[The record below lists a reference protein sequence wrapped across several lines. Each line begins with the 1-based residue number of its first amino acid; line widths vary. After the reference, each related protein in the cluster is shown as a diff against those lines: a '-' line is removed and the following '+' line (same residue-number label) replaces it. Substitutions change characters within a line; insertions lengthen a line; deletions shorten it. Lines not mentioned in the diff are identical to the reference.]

1 MAVVATRSV
10 SGQRSVHD
18 TDSGLPI
25 ATAVVP
31 M

>member
-10 SGQRSVHD
+10 SGQRSVYD